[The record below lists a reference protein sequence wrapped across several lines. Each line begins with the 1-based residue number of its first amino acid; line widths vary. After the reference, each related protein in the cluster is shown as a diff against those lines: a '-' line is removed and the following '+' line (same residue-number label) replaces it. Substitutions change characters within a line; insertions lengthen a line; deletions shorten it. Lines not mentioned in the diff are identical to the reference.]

1 MIRDIGRGLARGLT
15 LLALLLFAAVAPL
28 LPTND
33 QKVRATMTAA
43 VVLVAATYLRVRTK
57 EPLGRSSLDF
67 PAVTFL
73 CVAGLAT
80 IVSVDPLIS
89 FFPSTGRGEGLVVY
103 VAYVV
108 MALAVARLGRREID
122 GLVGAI
128 VISGSLIGAIAVAQY
143 YGLDVIRWLGYRPG
157 SPAEAMGLAANPL
170 PGVDAPVFLWTRSYG
185 TLGNP
190 VFLGGYVSILLPVAV
205 AVALQQPGRRWLAYA
220 AASALLYGALVASQ
234 TRSAWVASAGASL
247 LLLGWVSR
255 TRPGWRRLAVIAAV
269 FAAITVVM
277 ALTRPGA
284 GLSHRAATT
293 VNMTVNMRDQSL
305 RERLYLWKHTLPL
318 IAERP
323 LLGWGFS
330 TLLGRFPDLGSPE
343 YLRVFGPTLVL
354 IDTPHN
360 DVLHIAFSTGLVGL
374 AAYLWVWAAIAMALR
389 GPSRGGSTMPRLDG
403 AFLASFAAYGVWLQL
418 AWSHVGPANIFWIF
432 AGVAAALGRQAVTTE
447 AALGATIPAPPRGPA
462 RLTVSTPQT
471 NA

>member
-1 MIRDIGRGLARGLT
+1 M
-15 LLALLLFAAVAPL
+15 
-28 LPTND
+28 
-33 QKVRATMTAA
+33 
-43 VVLVAATYLRVRTK
+43 
-57 EPLGRSSLDF
+57 
-67 PAVTFL
+67 
-73 CVAGLAT
+73 
-80 IVSVDPLIS
+80 
-89 FFPSTGRGEGLVVY
+89 VY

-122 GLVGAI
+122 GLLGAI

-157 SPAEAMGLAANPL
+157 SPAEAMGLAVNPL
-170 PGVDAPVFLWTRSYG
+170 PGVDAPTVHWTRSYG

-190 VFLGGYVSILLPVAV
+190 VFLGGYVSLLLPVAV

-234 TRSAWVASAGASL
+234 TRSAWVASAGAGL
-247 LLLGWVSR
+247 LLLGWVNLAR
-255 TRPGWRRLAVIAAV
+255 LGWRRLAVIAAV

-343 YLRVFGPTLVL
+343 YLRVFGPILVL

-389 GPSRGGSTMPRLDG
+389 GPSRGRSTMPRLDG

-418 AWSHVGPANIFWIF
+418 AWSHMGPANIFWIF
-432 AGVAAALGRQAVTTE
+432 AGVAVALGRQAVTTE